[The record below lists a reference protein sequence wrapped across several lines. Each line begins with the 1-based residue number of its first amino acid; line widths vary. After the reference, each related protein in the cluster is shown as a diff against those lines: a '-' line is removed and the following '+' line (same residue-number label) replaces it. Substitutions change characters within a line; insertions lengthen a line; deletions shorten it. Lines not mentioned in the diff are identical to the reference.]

1 MKSKSPPKLI
11 SINIGI
17 TIETSSSKR
26 QVSAVFPSVSVP
38 TIKAILDVMIQ
49 AVNESCDTDY
59 IIKSSEKQ
67 LKKELGYVE

>member
-1 MKSKSPPKLI
+1 MKSKPSTKVV
-11 SINIGI
+11 SVNIGI
-17 TIETSSSKR
+17 SIETSSSKR
-26 QVSAVFPSVSVP
+26 EVTAVFPSASMP

-49 AVNESCDTDY
+49 AINESCDTDY